1 MHSGSDAYNQFLI
14 KVNDF
19 PDLGNFYTGPTL
31 ISAISSKNESLYHAI
46 SLLMTQI
53 KGTECTLSEFA
64 DCTNSAGS
72 SDLPGQRKARQSDL
86 NRLNHWAET
95 SGMKFNKTQVLG
107 PAL

>member
-64 DCTNSAGS
+64 DDIKLAGNV
-72 SDLPGQRKARQSDL
+72 DLRG
-86 NRLNHWAET
+86 E
-95 SGMKFNKTQVLG
+95 
-107 PAL
+107 